1 VNAGTWVAIAAALIA
16 AVAVYFN
23 FQSTRA
29 ANRAARAA
37 DEQTKI
43 QQQLRIEAA
52 QPYVW
57 ADVRGDEA
65 TGTLLNLVV
74 GNSAGGRQSPGW

>member
-65 TGTLLNLVV
+65 TGHC
-74 GNSAGGRQSPGW
+74 

>member
-1 VNAGTWVAIAAALIA
+1 MGGYRRRAHRRGGGVLQ
-16 AVAVYFN
+16 

-65 TGTLLNLVV
+65 TGHC
-74 GNSAGGRQSPGW
+74 